1 MNIYVFD
8 IQKML
13 LFLLFSYIL
22 LALFV
27 FIIKRRRK
35 ITESSFL
42 ILLALALIPIGI
54 ANNENSSNTL
64 FTKKITSN
72 EYSSHLEVN
81 KITDSLIT
89 IKSTKGMV
97 IINKFWRLPENKMN
111 TFSVKYEADN
121 DSYFLTMN
129 DVSIKVSSK
138 EYENLLKAKK

>member
-1 MNIYVFD
+1 MNIYVFN
-8 IQKML
+8 IEKML
-13 LFLLFSYIL
+13 LFLLSSYIL
-22 LALFV
+22 FALFV

-64 FTKKITSN
+64 FTEKITSN

-89 IKSTKGMV
+89 IKSKKGMI
-97 IINKFWRLPENKMN
+97 IINKFWRIPENKMN
-111 TFSVKYEADN
+111 TFNVKYEADTN
-121 DSYFLTMN
+121 SYFLTMN
-129 DVSIKVSSK
+129 DVSIKVSSE

>member
-1 MNIYVFD
+1 MIFVNIYVFD

-64 FTKKITSN
+64 FTEKITSN

-89 IKSTKGMV
+89 IKSTRGMV
-97 IINKFWRLPENKMN
+97 IINKFWRLPENKMH
-111 TFSVKYEADN
+111 TFNVKYEADT

-129 DVSIKVSSK
+129 DVSIKVSSE
-138 EYENLLKAKK
+138 EY

>member
-64 FTKKITSN
+64 FTEKITSN

-89 IKSTKGMV
+89 IKSKKGLI
-97 IINKFWRLPENKMN
+97 IINKFWRLSENKMN
-111 TFSVKYEADN
+111 TFNVKYEADT
-121 DSYFLTMN
+121 DSYFLSMN
-129 DVSIKVSSK
+129 DVSIKVSSE
-138 EYENLLKAKK
+138 EYEKLLKAKK

>member
-8 IQKML
+8 IEKML

-22 LALFV
+22 FALFV

-64 FTKKITSN
+64 FTEKITSN

-97 IINKFWRLPENKMN
+97 IINKFWRIPENKMN
-111 TFSVKYEADN
+111 TFNVKYEADTN
-121 DSYFLTMN
+121 SYFLTMN
-129 DVSIKVSSK
+129 DVSIKLSSE

>member
-8 IQKML
+8 IEKML

-27 FIIKRRRK
+27 FIIKRKQK

-89 IKSTKGMV
+89 IKSTRGMV

-111 TFSVKYEADN
+111 TFNVKYEADT
-121 DSYFLTMN
+121 DSYFLSMN
-129 DVSIKVSSK
+129 DVSIKVSSE

>member
-27 FIIKRRRK
+27 FIIKRKRK

-42 ILLALALIPIGI
+42 ILLALSLIPIGI
-54 ANNENSSNTL
+54 ANNENSTNTL
-64 FTKKITSN
+64 FTEKITPN

-89 IKSTKGMV
+89 IKSTKGLI
-97 IINKFWRLPENKMN
+97 IINKFWRIPENKMH
-111 TFSVKYEADN
+111 TFNVKYEADT
-121 DSYFLTMN
+121 DSYFLTM
-129 DVSIKVSSK
+129 DDISIKLSSD
-138 EYENLLKAKK
+138 EYEKLLKAKK

>member
-89 IKSTKGMV
+89 IKSKKGLI

-111 TFSVKYEADN
+111 TFNVKYEADT
-121 DSYFLTMN
+121 DSYFLSMN
-129 DVSIKVSSK
+129 DVSIKVSSE
-138 EYENLLKAKK
+138 EYEKLLKAKK

>member
-8 IQKML
+8 MEKML

-64 FTKKITSN
+64 FTEKITSN

-97 IINKFWRLPENKMN
+97 IINKFWRLPENKMH
-111 TFSVKYEADN
+111 TFNVKYEAET
-121 DSYFLTMN
+121 DSYFLIMN
-129 DVSIKVSSK
+129 DLSIKVTSK

>member
-64 FTKKITSN
+64 FTEKITSN

-89 IKSTKGMV
+89 IKSTRGLI
-97 IINKFWRLPENKMN
+97 IINKFWRIPENKMH
-111 TFSVKYEADN
+111 TFNVKYEADT
-121 DSYFLTMN
+121 DSYFLSMN

>member
-22 LALFV
+22 LALFI

-64 FTKKITSN
+64 FTEKITPN

-89 IKSTKGMV
+89 IKSTRGLI
-97 IINKFWRLPENKMN
+97 IINKFWRIPENKMQ
-111 TFSVKYEADN
+111 TFNVKYEAET

>member
-64 FTKKITSN
+64 FTEKITSN

-89 IKSTKGMV
+89 IKSTKGLI

-129 DVSIKVSSK
+129 DVSIKLSSE

>member
-22 LALFV
+22 FALFV
-27 FIIKRRRK
+27 FIIKQRRK

-42 ILLALALIPIGI
+42 ILLALSLIPIGI
-54 ANNENSSNTL
+54 ANNENSTNTL
-64 FTKKITSN
+64 FTKKITPN
-72 EYSSHLEVN
+72 EYSNHFEVS

-89 IKSTKGMV
+89 IKSTRGMV
-97 IINKFWRLPENKMN
+97 IINKFWRIPENKMQ
-111 TFSVKYEADN
+111 TFNVKYEAET
-121 DSYFLTMN
+121 DSYFLSMN
-129 DVSIKVSSK
+129 DVSIKLSSK

>member
-64 FTKKITSN
+64 FTEKITSN

-89 IKSTKGMV
+89 IKSTKGLI
-97 IINKFWRLPENKMN
+97 IINKFWRIPENKMH
-111 TFSVKYEADN
+111 TFNVKYEADT
-121 DSYFLTMN
+121 DSYFLTM
-129 DVSIKVSSK
+129 DDISIKLSSD
-138 EYENLLKAKK
+138 EYEKLLKAKK

>member
-64 FTKKITSN
+64 FTEKITSN

-89 IKSTKGMV
+89 IKSKKGLI

>member
-64 FTKKITSN
+64 FTEKITPN

-89 IKSTKGMV
+89 IKSTKGLI
-97 IINKFWRLPENKMN
+97 IINKFWRMPENKMH
-111 TFSVKYEADN
+111 TFNVKYEADT
-121 DSYFLTMN
+121 DSYFLTM
-129 DVSIKVSSK
+129 DDISIKLSSD
-138 EYENLLKAKK
+138 EYEKLLKAKK

>member
-1 MNIYVFD
+1 MNIYVFN
-8 IQKML
+8 IEKML
-13 LFLLFSYIL
+13 LFLLSSYIL
-22 LALFV
+22 FALFV

-64 FTKKITSN
+64 FTEKITSN

-89 IKSTKGMV
+89 IKSKKGMI
-97 IINKFWRLPENKMN
+97 IINKFWRIPENKMN
-111 TFSVKYEADN
+111 TFNVKYEADT

-138 EYENLLKAKK
+138 EYEDLLKAKK

>member
-22 LALFV
+22 LALLI

-64 FTKKITSN
+64 FTEKITSN
-72 EYSSHLEVN
+72 EYSNHLEVS

-89 IKSTKGMV
+89 IKSTKGLI
-97 IINKFWRLPENKMN
+97 IINKFWRIPENKMQ
-111 TFSVKYEADN
+111 TFNVKYEAET

-129 DVSIKVSSK
+129 DVSIKLSSE
-138 EYENLLKAKK
+138 EYEKLLKAKK

>member
-22 LALFV
+22 LALFI

-54 ANNENSSNTL
+54 ANNENATNSL
-64 FTKKITSN
+64 FTKKITTN
-72 EYSSHLEVN
+72 EYSSHLDVN

-89 IKSTKGMV
+89 IKSTRGLI
-97 IINKFWRLPENKMN
+97 IINKFWRIPENKMQ
-111 TFSVKYEADN
+111 TFNVKYEADT

>member
-8 IQKML
+8 IEKML

-27 FIIKRRRK
+27 FIIKRKRK

-42 ILLALALIPIGI
+42 ILLALSLIPIGI

-64 FTKKITSN
+64 FTEKITSN

-89 IKSTKGMV
+89 IKSTRGLI
-97 IINKFWRLPENKMN
+97 IINKFWRIPENKMQ
-111 TFSVKYEADN
+111 TFNVKYGADT

>member
-64 FTKKITSN
+64 FTEKITSN

-89 IKSTKGMV
+89 IKSTKGLI
-97 IINKFWRLPENKMN
+97 IINKFWRIPENKMH
-111 TFSVKYEADN
+111 TFNVKYEADT

-129 DVSIKVSSK
+129 DVSIKVSSE
-138 EYENLLKAKK
+138 EYEKLLKAKK

>member
-64 FTKKITSN
+64 FTEKITSN

-81 KITDSLIT
+81 KTTDSLIT
-89 IKSTKGMV
+89 IKSINGMV

-111 TFSVKYEADN
+111 TFNVKYEADT

-129 DVSIKVSSK
+129 DVSIKVSSE
-138 EYENLLKAKK
+138 EYEKLLKAKK

>member
-54 ANNENSSNTL
+54 ANNENATNSL
-64 FTKKITSN
+64 FTKKITPN

-97 IINKFWRLPENKMN
+97 IINKFWRLPENKMH
-111 TFSVKYEADN
+111 TFNVKYEADT
-121 DSYFLTMN
+121 DSYFLSMN
-129 DVSIKVSSK
+129 DVSIKVTSK
-138 EYENLLKAKK
+138 EYEDLLKAKK

>member
-42 ILLALALIPIGI
+42 ILLALSLIPIGI
-54 ANNENSSNTL
+54 ANNESATNSL
-64 FTKKITSN
+64 FVKKININ
-72 EYSSHLEVN
+72 EYSSYLEVN

-89 IKSTKGMV
+89 IKSIKGMI
-97 IINKFWRLPENKMN
+97 IINKIWRIPENKEN
-111 TFSVKYEADN
+111 TFKVRYEADTN
-121 DSYFLTMN
+121 VYFLTMN

-138 EYENLLKAKK
+138 KYENLLKAKK

>member
-54 ANNENSSNTL
+54 ANNENSTNTF
-64 FTKKITSN
+64 FTEKITPN
-72 EYSSHLEVN
+72 EYSNHLEVN

-89 IKSTKGMV
+89 IKSTKGLI
-97 IINKFWRLPENKMN
+97 IINKFWRIPENKMN
-111 TFSVKYEADN
+111 TFNVKYEADT
-121 DSYFLTMN
+121 DSYFLSMN

>member
-27 FIIKRRRK
+27 FIIKRKRK

-42 ILLALALIPIGI
+42 ILLALSLIPIGI
-54 ANNENSSNTL
+54 ANNENSTNTF
-64 FTKKITSN
+64 FTEKITPN

-97 IINKFWRLPENKMN
+97 IINKFWRLPENKMH
-111 TFSVKYEADN
+111 TFNVKYEAET

>member
-64 FTKKITSN
+64 FTEKITSN

-89 IKSTKGMV
+89 IKSTRGMV
-97 IINKFWRLPENKMN
+97 IINKFWRLPENKMH
-111 TFSVKYEADN
+111 TFNVKYEADT

-129 DVSIKVSSK
+129 DVSIKLSSE

>member
-22 LALFV
+22 LALFI

-54 ANNENSSNTL
+54 ANNENSTNTL
-64 FTKKITSN
+64 FTEKITSN

-89 IKSTKGMV
+89 IKSTKGMI
-97 IINKFWRLPENKMN
+97 IINKFWRIPENKMN
-111 TFSVKYEADN
+111 TFNVKYEAETN
-121 DSYFLTMN
+121 SYFLSMD
-129 DVSIKVSSK
+129 DVSIKLSSE
-138 EYENLLKAKK
+138 EYEKLLKAKK

>member
-89 IKSTKGMV
+89 IKSKKGLI

-111 TFSVKYEADN
+111 TFNVKYEADTN
-121 DSYFLTMN
+121 SYFLTMN
-129 DVSIKVSSK
+129 DVSIKVSSE

>member
-64 FTKKITSN
+64 FTEKITSN

-89 IKSTKGMV
+89 IKSKKGLI
-97 IINKFWRLPENKMN
+97 IINKFWRLPANKMN
-111 TFSVKYEADN
+111 TFNVKYEADT

-129 DVSIKVSSK
+129 DVSIKVSSE
-138 EYENLLKAKK
+138 EYEKLLKAKK

>member
-1 MNIYVFD
+1 MNIYVFN

-64 FTKKITSN
+64 FTEKITSN
-72 EYSSHLEVN
+72 EYSNHLEVN

-111 TFSVKYEADN
+111 TFNVKYEADT

>member
-8 IQKML
+8 IEKML

-27 FIIKRRRK
+27 SIIKRRRK

-54 ANNENSSNTL
+54 VNNENATNSL
-64 FTKKITSN
+64 FTKKITPN
-72 EYSSHLEVN
+72 EYSNHLEVN

-97 IINKFWRLPENKMN
+97 IINKFWRLPENKMH
-111 TFSVKYEADN
+111 TFNVKYEADT

-129 DVSIKVSSK
+129 DVSIKVSSE
-138 EYENLLKAKK
+138 EYEKLLKAKK

>member
-8 IQKML
+8 IEKML

-42 ILLALALIPIGI
+42 ILLAFALIPIGI

-64 FTKKITSN
+64 FTEKITSN
-72 EYSSHLEVN
+72 EYSNYLEVN

-89 IKSTKGMV
+89 IKSKDGMV

-111 TFSVKYEADN
+111 TFNVKYEADTN
-121 DSYFLTMN
+121 SYFLTMN
-129 DVSIKVSSK
+129 DVSIKVSSE

>member
-89 IKSTKGMV
+89 IKSKKGLI

-111 TFSVKYEADN
+111 TFNVKYEADT

-129 DVSIKVSSK
+129 DVSIKVSSE
-138 EYENLLKAKK
+138 EYEKLLKAKK

>member
-13 LFLLFSYIL
+13 LFLLCSYIL
-22 LALFV
+22 FAIVF
-27 FIIKRRRK
+27 FIIKRKRK

-54 ANNENSSNTL
+54 ANNENSTNTL
-64 FTKKITSN
+64 FTEKITPN

-89 IKSTKGMV
+89 IKSTKGLI
-97 IINKFWRLPENKMN
+97 IINKFWRIPENKMH
-111 TFSVKYEADN
+111 TFNVKYEADT
-121 DSYFLTMN
+121 DSYFLTM
-129 DVSIKVSSK
+129 DDISIKLSSD
-138 EYENLLKAKK
+138 EYEKLLKAKK

>member
-42 ILLALALIPIGI
+42 ILLALSLIPIGI

-64 FTKKITSN
+64 FTEKITPN

-89 IKSTKGMV
+89 IKSKKGLI
-97 IINKFWRLPENKMN
+97 IINKFWRIPENKMH
-111 TFSVKYEADN
+111 TFNVKYGADTN
-121 DSYFLTMN
+121 SYFLTMN
-129 DVSIKVSSK
+129 DVSIKVSSE
-138 EYENLLKAKK
+138 EYEKLLKAKK